1 MQKVGGISAVYENGY
16 ITICRGEWKLRIVKA
31 VNVPL
36 TYGGRA
42 TFMIQNILP
51 AVITAYTRGFTIDEM
66 KIALET
72 FIPSPAQT
80 PGRLNLF
87 QFKDFQV
94 LLDYAHNPAG
104 MRALQKFIEN
114 IDASVKVGI
123 IAGVGD
129 RREEDTNEIGSIAA
143 EMFDE
148 IIIRQDKHLRG
159 RSEEEII
166 KMLDD
171 GIKMKDPDKK
181 TTIIP
186 NEKEA
191 ATFAIKNAKKD
202 SLIVICS
209 DVIPDALELVQKLK
223 EEEAN
228 RLYEFST
235 DDIPNR

>member
-1 MQKVGGISAVYENGY
+1 
-16 ITICRGEWKLRIVKA
+16 
-31 VNVPL
+31 
-36 TYGGRA
+36 
-42 TFMIQNILP
+42 MIQNVLP
-51 AVITAYTRGFTIDEM
+51 AVLTAYIQKFTIDEM
-66 KIALET
+66 KVSLET

-114 IDASVKVGI
+114 IDASIKVGI

-129 RREEDTNEIGSIAA
+129 RREQDTNEIGSIAA
-143 EMFDE
+143 DMFDE
-148 IIIRQDKHLRG
+148 IIIRQDKNLRG
-159 RSEEEII
+159 RTEFELIN
-166 KMLDD
+166 MLEA
-171 GIKMKDPDKK
+171 GIKMRDPHKK

-191 ATFAIKNAKKD
+191 ATFAIKNAQKD
-202 SLIVICS
+202 ALIVICS
-209 DVIPDALELVQKLK
+209 DVVPDVLQLVQQLK

-235 DDIPNR
+235 QDIPNK